1 MNTRSNTRSNGTAT
15 IDNKLSLEENMPS
28 TIDIRGANCF
38 TFVLEC
44 GCGAPV
50 LLRFPTE
57 MLAGK
62 LLTQQVTVVAIF
74 VLVLLG
80 IPGNTLM
87 FLTVS
92 TSRRLRHKAYSH
104 YLACLALFDNIVL
117 LMHAVDETGRL
128 LGYRSL
134 QQHLDASNLSALI
147 GELSNPT
154 AVGEA
159 IYVDAGSSQAVTVP
173 TTWDAAASDT
183 EPNEAFQ
190 TLNFLSRFSPLQ
202 CKLWRYLEVVASTLC
217 PWFIACLSVERMV
230 MIYMPFRRRTLCS
243 QSTAMLVIGALVGVI
258 LVLTFPTAYFV
269 TQQTSERSDYCQEEL
284 DYSVEEQSPH
294 LQMIS
299 FWKSRKWK
307 LVVCVILLQFILP
320 ILVILVCNSLVLF
333 RTYRMSTRS
342 INLQGGAAHIR
353 SMPTPP
359 AAERI
364 LPRARFMRAGGAYT
378 TAHCE
383 TPTQEV
389 RTPPPSDSRPTA
401 VGALARKSLKHLR
414 SASLEIQSDSIERSL
429 RHTQTT
435 EGELVA
441 RRSFRPPPEEH
452 NKRVS
457 LSQIYWNTYR
467 SVTYDASQ
475 RKLTPPPDTIPKPNP
490 SDSGVAPSDMPD
502 VAATT
507 PNEMPTESHSLR
519 ASCDWGLRRT
529 VLEASNSLSSLTR
542 TETTSYGSHSR
553 RESPLT
559 HFPIAEE
566 EGSSATAS
574 PVPPPPSTVEC
585 PHAADVD
592 ADGVVQV
599 EMLRVP
605 EDAGANRQ
613 QQPLSSGV
621 TLLAYVSRS
630 LAGLQMGKRLER
642 VRTFFRLRR
651 PRAATI
657 TSPLA
662 LHEQNNGDEAAP
674 RREDELH
681 DVWIKRDVGARRKKR
696 RTLGNILDTLPSSPE
711 SNDQTE
717 DAPPHPA
724 PPPFASPPPFAV
736 ADVRLEQLSNNREQ
750 REAAHKRSSS
760 ILPKRNPPANLAIL
774 PLYSCTTGRS
784 VIKTEAPHSTTPN
797 GNCGARRSQHLHMMA
812 VAGSNGSTPASS
824 TQPQAVLQAQ
834 TSNNENVVR
843 RARRRVTQILLC
855 ITFSFVLLNS
865 PQLGFYL
872 SAELR
877 GDVVEDSFLENG
889 TWFRWVELV
898 ASLGTLATAA
908 INFFIYVIWG
918 RNYREE
924 MWSLLRSVSLART
937 GRNLILAIHSTIR
950 SMHVLTPPPADAA
963 ANEQR
968 DRDTKHNRPERSGH
982 HLGTTLNGFETCALQ
997 ELAH

>member
-1 MNTRSNTRSNGTAT
+1 
-15 IDNKLSLEENMPS
+15 
-28 TIDIRGANCF
+28 
-38 TFVLEC
+38 
-44 GCGAPV
+44 
-50 LLRFPTE
+50 

-87 FLTVS
+87 FLTVR

-104 YLACLALFDNIVL
+104 YLACLALVDNIVL

-147 GELSNPT
+147 GELSSPT
-154 AVGEA
+154 ADVGEA
-159 IYVDAGSSQAVTVP
+159 MDMDAGSLQATVTMP
-173 TTWDAAASDT
+173 STWDAAASYS
-183 EPNEAFQ
+183 EPDEAFQ
-190 TLNFLSRFSPLQ
+190 THNFLSRFSPLQ

-230 MIYMPFRRRTLCS
+230 MIYMPFRRRVLCS
-243 QSTAMLVIGALVGVI
+243 QSTAMLVIGALVGVL

-284 DYSVEEQSPH
+284 DYSIEEQSPL
-294 LQMIS
+294 LQMLS

-342 INLQGGAAHIR
+342 INLQGGAVHAR
-353 SMPTPP
+353 SMPTP

-364 LPRARFMRAGGAYT
+364 LPRARFMRAGAAST
-378 TAHCE
+378 TARCE

-389 RTPPPSDSRPTA
+389 RIIHPRSDSRPTA
-401 VGALARKSLKHLR
+401 VGALARKTLKHLR
-414 SASLEIQSDSIERSL
+414 SASLEIHSDSMERSL

-441 RRSFRPPPEEH
+441 RRSCRPPPEEH

-467 SVTYDASQ
+467 SVTNDASQ
-475 RKLTPPPDTIPKPNP
+475 RELAPPPDTLPKPNP
-490 SDSGVAPSDMPD
+490 SDSGVAPSDVPD
-502 VAATT
+502 AAATT
-507 PNEMPTESHSLR
+507 PSEMPTESHSLR
-519 ASCDWGLRRT
+519 ASSDWGLRRT
-529 VLEASNSLSSLTR
+529 VLESSNSMNSLTR

-566 EGSSATAS
+566 EVSWVTAS
-574 PVPPPPSTVEC
+574 PAPPPPSTVEC

-592 ADGVVQV
+592 ADGIVQV
-599 EMLRVP
+599 ELLRVP
-605 EDAGANRQ
+605 AIAGANRV
-613 QQPLSSGV
+613 QQPLSSGMM
-621 TLLAYVSRS
+621 LLAYVSRS
-630 LAGLQMGKRLER
+630 LASLQMGKRLDR
-642 VRTFFRLRR
+642 VRTFFRLQ
-651 PRAATI
+651 RARTPTA

-662 LHEQNNGDEAAP
+662 LHEQNNGDEVAP
-674 RREDELH
+674 HRKEMG
-681 DVWIKRDVGARRKKR
+681 DVWMKRVVGTRCTKR
-696 RTLGNILDTLPSSPE
+696 NTLGNILDTLPSSPE
-711 SNDQTE
+711 SIDQTE
-717 DAPPHPA
+717 DAPPA
-724 PPPFASPPPFAV
+724 PPPPPPPPAV
-736 ADVRLEQLSNNREQ
+736 ANVRLEQLSNNREQ
-750 REAAHKRSSS
+750 QEVAHNRSLST
-760 ILPKRNPPANLAIL
+760 LPMRSPPANLAIS
-774 PLYSCTTGRS
+774 PLYPCTGS
-784 VIKTEAPHSTTPN
+784 AVIKTEAPHSTPN
-797 GNCGARRSQHLHMMA
+797 GSCGSRRSQQQQQQHLH
-812 VAGSNGSTPASS
+812 VIGVSGSNGSTAACPPH
-824 TQPQAVLQAQ
+824 PQVVLQAQ
-834 TSNNENVVR
+834 ASNEENVVR

-877 GDVVEDSFLENG
+877 GDVMEDLFLANG

-924 MWSLLRSVSLART
+924 MWALLRSVSLART
-937 GRNLILAIHSTIR
+937 GRNVIRAIHSTIR
-950 SMHVLTPPPADAA
+950 SMYALTPPPAAVA
-963 ANEQR
+963 ANKER
-968 DRDTKHNRPERSGH
+968 HRDTKHNRPERSGH
-982 HLGTTLNGFETCALQ
+982 HLGTTLNGCETCALR
-997 ELAH
+997 ELAP